1 MTSSVP
7 VNLQIENLTGTQ
19 PFTGT
24 ATGIILPDRAGTG
37 DTVFIVTAQSVI

>member
-19 PFTGT
+19 ANKNAAAVTD
-24 ATGIILPDRAGTG
+24 LPDRPEK
-37 DTVFIVTAQSVI
+37 VTLFLS